1 MSNNIKDRPECFWSV
16 LEPVFLDAARGRR
29 VLLGIADKI
38 MACHVFIPITPHQ
51 EAPSQK
57 C

>member
-38 MACHVFIPITPHQ
+38 MACHVFIPITPDQ